1 VGNVWKV
8 VMVIALASMSQTG
21 VAMAYGNPD
30 TGPGCGLGKLAWS
43 DFKRQK
49 DIAPQVMMATTNGT
63 FGSQTFGIS
72 TGTSGCTN
80 DGKVWA
86 EQKSEFFVATTF
98 ENLAGDMARG
108 RGEHLTALAI
118 LLGVPTDRQD
128 IFFTL
133 AQERYR
139 DLIGSGE
146 TSPSALIKALDE
158 AMAGH
163 PALAKVEVAR

>member
-1 VGNVWKV
+1 MV
-8 VMVIALASMSQTG
+8 VALASVSQTG
-21 VAMAYGNPD
+21 IATAYGNPD
-30 TGPGCGLGKLAWS
+30 TGPGCGLGKLAWA

-49 DIAPQVMMATTNGT
+49 DIAPQVLMATTNGT

-72 TGTSGCTN
+72 FGTSGCTN

-86 EQKSEFFVATTF
+86 AHKTEFFVAATF

-108 RGEHLTALAI
+108 QGEHLTALAT
-118 LLGVPTDRQD
+118 LLGVPTGQQEM
-128 IFFTL
+128 FSML

-139 DLIGSGE
+139 ELIGRGE

-163 PALAKVEVAR
+163 SVVAKVEAAH